1 MSRRFFNTS
10 LNIRLIVNL
19 LGLVLIIEAIF
30 MLFSLFFAIYFGE
43 AEYKAFLYAI
53 VITFV
58 VGLSTYL
65 FTKKKLV
72 NEFSTRESFL
82 LVTLS
87 WVVMSLF
94 GALPFIL
101 SGKLGFTDAFFETVS
116 GFTAAG
122 ASILTD
128 IEGMPKSLLFWRSET
143 HWIGGMGIIVLFV
156 ALFPFLKTNR
166 MQLFSAEA
174 SVVVEG
180 KAFPKILDISRT
192 VWLVYVALTFI
203 ETFFLILGGMNLF
216 EALSHSFGT
225 MATGG
230 FSTRNNSVAAFS
242 PYIQYVITFFM
253 ILAGVNFS
261 LYLFMLKNRFNKV
274 FSNEELRYYLVITF
288 VVTIIIFASLFFN
301 DKSRGIEIAFR
312 ESLFQ
317 TVSILTTTGFAT
329 ADYLTWNN
337 AAIVL
342 IFIMM
347 FMGASAG
354 STAGNIKIIRHILF
368 LKNLKAFYRKM
379 IHHEAISVVRYNK
392 NLVSSET
399 ANNALV
405 FILAYILITV
415 FSILFVTATG
425 VDIETSIGAV
435 VATIGCIGPGI
446 GKVGPTG
453 NYAEF
458 SGGIKYFLSFLM
470 ILGRLEIFTVIILFT
485 RNFWRG

>member
-1 MSRRFFNTS
+1 MSHRFLNTS
-10 LNIRLIVNL
+10 LNVRLIANL
-19 LGLVLIIEAIF
+19 IGLILIIEAVF
-30 MLFSLFFAIYFGE
+30 MLFPLFFAIYYNE
-43 AEYKAFLYAI
+43 SEYKAFIYTI
-53 VITFV
+53 VITLV
-58 VGLSTYL
+58 VGLATYIL
-65 FTKKKLV
+65 TKRKLV
-72 NEFSTRESFL
+72 NEFSSRESFL

-87 WVVMSLF
+87 WVIMSLF
-94 GALPFIL
+94 GVLPFIF

-116 GFTAAG
+116 GFTTTG

-192 VWLVYVALTFI
+192 VWLVYVALTLI
-203 ETFFLILGGMNLF
+203 ETIFLLFGGMNLF

-230 FSTRNNSVAAFS
+230 FSTRNDSVAGFS
-242 PYIQYVITFFM
+242 PYIQYIITFFM

-261 LYLFMLKNRFNKV
+261 LYLFAIKRKFSKV
-274 FSNEELRYYLVITF
+274 FSNEEFVYYLVITF
-288 VVTIIIFASLFFN
+288 AVTLVIFVSLFIN
-301 DKSRGIEIAFR
+301 DKSRGLEIAFR

-337 AAIVL
+337 AAIIL

-354 STAGNIKIIRHILF
+354 STTGNIKIIRHILF

-379 IHHEAISVVRYNK
+379 IHHEAISIVRYNK

-405 FILAYILITV
+405 FILSYLTITV
-415 FSILFVTATG
+415 FSVLFVTATG

-458 SGGIKYFLSFLM
+458 SYGIKYFLSFLM

-485 RNFWRG
+485 RSFWKG